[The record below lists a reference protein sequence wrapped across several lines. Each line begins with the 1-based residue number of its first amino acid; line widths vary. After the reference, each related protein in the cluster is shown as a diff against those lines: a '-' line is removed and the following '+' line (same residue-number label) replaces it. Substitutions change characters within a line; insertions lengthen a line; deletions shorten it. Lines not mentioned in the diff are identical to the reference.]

1 MRAERVVNS
10 LVRGRYRCPECGLA
24 FVTKQGVSRHQQLHG
39 TSGPHREPLPVAPEA
54 TEEPRP
60 ERPLWTA
67 ALLVNLGLAMGWVLG
82 YGLHAAIAANV
93 IAAITALLGL
103 LFMASLSSNEDLAF
117 LGRLVA
123 TAPALIIVMA
133 LIPA

>member
-1 MRAERVVNS
+1 VRAERVVNS

-39 TSGPHREPLPVAPEA
+39 TSGHRDPLPVAPEA
-54 TEEPRP
+54 TEKARP

-103 LFMASLSSNEDLAF
+103 LFMASLSSNQYLAF

-123 TAPALIIVMA
+123 TAPAVIIVMA